1 MVVIRST
8 FRIAVSMTLTPVST
22 CSLRVPL
29 TGNRFLCRPPSR
41 RAWLV
46 LARPRIAVYE
56 DAGSVRISVTRIG
69 NLNEIASCFYATV
82 DGTATAQ
89 RDYAPV
95 LGTLRFA
102 AGEASKT
109 IPIPITNSGDIRGSR
124 SFKMVLSD
132 NEGNA
137 TFIC

>member
-8 FRIAVSMTLTPVST
+8 FRIAACMTSTPVST
-22 CSLRVPL
+22 CSLMVPL
-29 TGNRFLCRPPSR
+29 TGSHLLRRRTSR
-41 RAWLV
+41 QAWLV
-46 LARPRIAVYE
+46 LARASYSVYE
-56 DAGSVRISVTRIG
+56 DAGSVRISVTRTG
-69 NLNEIASCFYATV
+69 NLNDIASCFYATFE
-82 DGTATAQ
+82 GTATAQ

-109 IPIPITNSGDIRGSR
+109 IPIPITNSGDARGSR

-132 NEGNA
+132 
-137 TFIC
+137 